1 MNYYEKVRDAVERI
15 AECTTSDAQGII
27 EAWERR
33 NGDTAGTLAVF
44 VAEDQ
49 GTDPEDLARAI
60 LKIPDTS
67 TTKGS
72 RTPGPWSVEAD
83 KARNNLVV
91 SSDTTGDVICEVVS
105 EPGSDPVAEANARLI
120 AAAPELLEAAAHVLA
135 KLDHPHASV
144 NALDCEMLRKAIAAA
159 TNA

>member
-1 MNYYEKVRDAVERI
+1 MNYYEQVRDAVERI

-27 EAWERR
+27 EAWERTYSMR
-33 NGDTAGTLAVF
+33 YHEEAKV
-44 VAEDQ
+44 
-49 GTDPEDLARAI
+49 DPEDLARAI
-60 LKIPDTS
+60 LKMPNTG
-67 TTKGS
+67 TTEGKH
-72 RTPGPWSVEAD
+72 TPGPWSVEAD

-91 SSDTTGDVICEVVS
+91 SSDTTGDVVCEVVS

>member
-1 MNYYEKVRDAVERI
+1 MNYYEQVRDAVERI

-33 NGDTAGTLAVF
+33 RGDTTGTQV
-44 VAEDQ
+44 VGTTEDQ

-60 LKIPDTS
+60 LKMPDTS

-72 RTPGPWSVEAD
+72 HTPGPWSVDAD

-91 SSDTTGDVICEVVS
+91 SSDTTGDVVCEVVS
-105 EPGSDPVAEANARLI
+105 EPGSDPVAEANAQLI
-120 AAAPELLEAAAHVLA
+120 AAAPDGLAAARE
-135 KLDHPHASV
+135 
-144 NALDCEMLRKAIAAA
+144 ALQDWQELRQVTPEAMEALRLFVVKA

>member
-33 NGDTAGTLAVF
+33 KGDTTGTQV
-44 VAEDQ
+44 VGIAEDQ
-49 GTDPEDLARAI
+49 GTDPEDLARTI
-60 LKIPDTS
+60 LGIPD
-67 TTKGS
+67 GP
-72 RTPGPWSVEAD
+72 TPGPWSIDAD

-91 SSDTTGDVICEVVS
+91 SSDVTGDVICEVVA

-120 AAAPELLEAAAHVLA
+120 AAAAELREACIEALSLFDNYPACWEAIGTYEVLN
-135 KLDHPHASV
+135 
-144 NALDCEMLRKAIAAA
+144 NAITKA
-159 TNA
+159 TNP